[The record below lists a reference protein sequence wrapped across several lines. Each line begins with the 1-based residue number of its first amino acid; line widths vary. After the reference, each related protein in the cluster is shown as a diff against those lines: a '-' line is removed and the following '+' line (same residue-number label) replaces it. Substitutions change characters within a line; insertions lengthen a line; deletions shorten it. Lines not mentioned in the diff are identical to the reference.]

1 MRDIHCHI
9 LPGVDDGAADLDESL
24 AMLEAAKRAGV
35 TRIVCT
41 PHCRDPYFDY
51 DKMWDAFEL
60 LRDNA
65 DGFPLQMGFEV
76 NHRKL
81 VELGI
86 DAAEHLHFDGTNEFL
101 LELSTHADAYAF
113 REYENTI
120 YDLQCRGYQVIIAH
134 PERYRAVQK
143 DVSVAERLVD
153 MGFRAVKIRFSHEKT
168 KDDIAIIE
176 TVRKA
181 VGNKLEIMVDANQ
194 GTACERNNNSFP
206 PIWSYNRALETAR
219 EMERLQCAW
228 LEEPLWRYDFD
239 GLARLNAAVDIPIA
253 GGEINIGI
261 PDFKLMLDKGC
272 FDILQPNCTMST
284 GISYIRKI
292 AALADSYG
300 KIVNPHAYIPGM
312 GVLQSM
318 HLVASYT
325 NFTWLEYPCD
335 PPSLTP
341 EVFQGVLKENYL
353 VDKIDG
359 CIPMPLNPGFGVDVD
374 EELVKKYSILER

>member
-1 MRDIHCHI
+1 MSDSSQQKAHA
-9 LPGVDDGAADLDESL
+9 VTGAFGFSGKYIATRLLNAGRRVVTFTNSPNRENPFAGKVEVRPFQFDSVERMTEALQDVEVLYNTYWVRFNHEKFNHSE
-24 AMLEAAKRAGV
+24 AVRNTMVMFEAAKRAGV

-86 DAAEHLHFDGTNEFL
+86 DAADHLHFDGTNEFL

-153 MGFRAVKIRFSHEKT
+153 MGC
-168 KDDIAIIE
+168 
-176 TVRKA
+176 
-181 VGNKLEIMVDANQ
+181 KLQAS
-194 GTACERNNNSFP
+194 A
-206 PIWSYNRALETAR
+206 
-219 EMERLQCAW
+219 
-228 LEEPLWRYDFD
+228 DF
-239 GLARLNAAVDIPIA
+239 IA
-253 GGEINIGI
+253 GGRFGREKK
-261 PDFKLMLDKGC
+261 PAQRL
-272 FDILQPNCTMST
+272 FDQNLYSF
-284 GISYIRKI
+284 I
-292 AALADSYG
+292 ASDAHNVGHYDCLAKARAKFSVRG
-300 KIVNPHAYIPGM
+300 AH
-312 GVLQSM
+312 
-318 HLVASYT
+318 
-325 NFTWLEYPCD
+325 F
-335 PPSLTP
+335 
-341 EVFQGVLKENYL
+341 
-353 VDKIDG
+353 
-359 CIPMPLNPGFGVDVD
+359 
-374 EELVKKYSILER
+374 R